1 MDLDWLP
8 AFLDAER
15 LPKSYAHTVETVAL
29 PLADQIVA
37 AGAPATIG
45 VCGTQ
50 ASGKSTLVAVVA
62 RLLER
67 RGLSVAILSI
77 DDLYL
82 TRPER
87 ETLAARVHP
96 LFVTRGPPGTHD
108 VALGLEVLDSLRRP
122 GLTALPRFD
131 KAQDTRK
138 PREAWD
144 VVEGP
149 VDVVL
154 FEGWCVGARPQSSA
168 DLQAP
173 VNALERDLD
182 PDGVWRRYA
191 NDALAGPYQTLF
203 GRLDQLVL
211 LAAPSFDVV
220 LAWRME
226 QERKLRE
233 RLARDGGDLTRS
245 LSDEAVANFIAH
257 YERLTR
263 HILTEMPGRAD
274 AVVPLDAQ
282 RRALSNL
289 RNSR

>member
-1 MDLDWLP
+1 MEWLP
-8 AFLDAER
+8 AFLDAEK
-15 LPKSYAHTVETVAL
+15 LPANYAHTVETVAI
-29 PLADQIVA
+29 PLADRILA
-37 AGAPATIG
+37 AGTPATIG

-50 ASGKSTLVAVVA
+50 ASGKSTLVAVLA

-67 RGLSVAILSI
+67 EGLHVAILSI

-87 ETLAARVHP
+87 EALAAEVHP
-96 LFVTRGPPGTHD
+96 LFLTRGPPGTHD
-108 VALGLEVLDSLRRP
+108 LALGLEVLDSLRQP
-122 GLTALPRFD
+122 GPTALPRFD

-154 FEGWCVGARPQSSA
+154 FEGWCVGARPQDPA
-168 DLQAP
+168 DLEAP
-173 VNALERDLD
+173 VNALERERD
-182 PDGVWRRYA
+182 PEGVWRRHA

-211 LAAPSFDVV
+211 LAAPSFEVV
-220 LAWRME
+220 LTWRME

-233 RLARDGGDLTRS
+233 RLAREGGDLARS
-245 LSDEAVANFIAH
+245 LSDEAIATFIAH

-263 HILTEMPGRAD
+263 HILAEMPSRAEV
-274 AVVPLDAQ
+274 VVPLDAQ
-282 RRALSNL
+282 RRALSGP
-289 RNSR
+289 RNSG